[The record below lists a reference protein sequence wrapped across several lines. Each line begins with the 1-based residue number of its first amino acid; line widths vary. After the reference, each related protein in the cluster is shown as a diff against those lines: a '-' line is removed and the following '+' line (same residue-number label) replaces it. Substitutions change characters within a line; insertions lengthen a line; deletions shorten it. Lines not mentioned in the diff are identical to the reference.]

1 VWSYKTAVGRT
12 TGSRNADF
20 EATRATLLERVG
32 RRLLARDGAVVSLRE
47 LAVAADVSTAT
58 LRHYFVDREA
68 LLTAYFEH
76 CHSQGT
82 AYLLLVAS
90 HPLQE
95 DAATSLRW
103 TLDLIRVG
111 LENSMLSRM
120 HALGLQA
127 GLGSPVLGPAYLE
140 NLLEPTLRCVEAR
153 IERHQGRGELV
164 GSEPRLVALQLVA
177 PLLLAVL
184 HQGALCGEQLRP
196 LDTRELVE
204 ALIASLGR

>member
-1 VWSYKTAVGRT
+1 MGRT

-20 EATRATLLERVG
+20 EATRVRLLERVG
-32 RRLLARDGAVVSLRE
+32 RRLLARDGAMVSLRE
-47 LAVAADVSTAT
+47 LAAAADVSTAT
-58 LRHYFVDREA
+58 LRHYFEDRET
-68 LLTAYFEH
+68 LISAYLEH
-76 CHSQGT
+76 CHRQGT
-82 AYLLLVAS
+82 GYLLLVAS

-103 TLDLIRVG
+103 ALDLIRVG
-111 LENSMLSRM
+111 LENSALSRI

-153 IERHQGRGELV
+153 IERHQARGELV
-164 GSEPRLVALQLVA
+164 GREARLIALQLVA

-196 LDTRELVE
+196 LDTRELVA
-204 ALIASLGR
+204 ALVAGLGR